1 MVDNVQH
8 VELTVT
14 HFILSSQSLSLSL
27 SIGSSWERLSR
38 HVGVSRYVE
47 NVENERRHLDLFE
60 SDQCWITMF
69 RSEGTA
75 RPYTLYTSYE

>member
-1 MVDNVQH
+1 MAHGNVSVALRGLLWSACLYVQR

-27 SIGSSWERLSR
+27 SIGSSWETLSR

-47 NVENERRHLDLFE
+47 NVGNERRHLDLFE
-60 SDQCWITMF
+60 NDQC
-69 RSEGTA
+69 
-75 RPYTLYTSYE
+75 